1 LGDPWI
7 TLVQVGS
14 PTLPNLKPS
23 ANTVRDP
30 PLKDAVWGTHINPN
44 GVRCVVFECPAQ
56 LNGKPLA
63 NTVLTCPALR
73 GTEQSM
79 ASLSPSL
86 ATAGMP
92 IFMDSDYVLL

>member
-1 LGDPWI
+1 LGDPCI
-7 TLVQVGS
+7 TAVQVLS

-30 PLKDAVWGTHINPN
+30 PLKDAVWGTHILPA
-44 GVRCVVFECPAQ
+44 GLRCVVFECPAQ
-56 LNGKPLA
+56 LNGIPLA

-73 GTEQSM
+73 GPEQCV

-92 IFMDSDYVLL
+92 IFMDSNYVLL